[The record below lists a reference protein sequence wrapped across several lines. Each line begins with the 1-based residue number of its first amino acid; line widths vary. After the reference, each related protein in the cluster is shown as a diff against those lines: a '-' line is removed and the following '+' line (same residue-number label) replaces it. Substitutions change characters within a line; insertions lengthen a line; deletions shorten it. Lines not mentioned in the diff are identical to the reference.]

1 MVRRNLFLTTSLM
14 ELNRIMRDNARGK
27 ELVRPF
33 WQDLIL
39 DAGGPLITV
48 VVGSLL
54 IGLIVARVTQNA
66 QERRADMSLR
76 HGLVKELTSATTN
89 LYLETQHYERLF
101 ERWTGKG
108 QEIQARLSL
117 SGSANP
123 DRCS

>member
-1 MVRRNLFLTTSLM
+1 M

-76 HGLVKELTSATTN
+76 HALVKELTSATTN

-101 ERWTGKG
+101 ERWAGIG